1 MKRELLVWFRNPVI
15 WLVASLATAM
25 PNVVWAEDE
34 EQEIE
39 EVVVTGSRIVRSN
52 TDSTSPITIIGR
64 TEIEELAQTSI
75 GDFLQDLPENVGGLN
90 AQNNNGGN
98 GSTQISLRGLGSGR
112 TLVLLNGRRHVPY
125 STGGTVD
132 MNAIAPNT
140 IERIEVLNDGA
151 STVYGADAVAGVVNI
166 ITRRDFEGAEVSVYS
181 GQSDEGDGEIMDIN
195 ATFGA
200 SNDRGNVTVSVG
212 RYEMKEVM
220 AGDRDWAFQDIG
232 FDYETGEEFGFGS
245 SATPEG
251 TIIDRC
257 ALGADD
263 GIADAA
269 CDGNA
274 AWDAVRGNGPF
285 LWGPGNLNPSTT
297 WSEFGFSGNSDVGEG
312 SYYNYQPENYLYTPQ
327 ERTNVFVQANY
338 QLTDALTGF
347 AEMSYINRQ
356 SDQLLAPTPL
366 FIISEGL
373 TVAADQV
380 HNPFGRDFIDV
391 RRRMVEAGNRN
402 FIQDIDTFR
411 FVGGVEFSFADWD
424 ADVAFNYGRTDGTDT
439 NEGRFIR
446 SRVLEALSSDCEA
459 PCVPLNLFGGP
470 GSITQDQVDWIAY
483 TGTAKTTYTQKSYAL
498 NISNANLF
506 DLPAGSVGLAF
517 GLESREE
524 TGKFVEDP
532 LTEAGDTTGNKGEST
547 RGGYEVDEMYLEL
560 LIPLIESET
569 VGTAGLEYSVRYS
582 DYSNFGDTD
591 NQKVG
596 FRWDF
601 NDYVAVRATVSEA
614 FKAPAV
620 SDLFAGQADSFP
632 TATDPCSN
640 LEVGDYGENPT
651 VTANCDAD
659 GLVGG
664 TPDDRFQLRAR
675 VGGNPDLGPETADS
689 NQIGII
695 LNPIDNLS
703 ITVDAWEYEIENTIG
718 SIGVG
723 TILGGC
729 YGSTTR
735 NYCDKIERDAN
746 GLIQNIFAATANIG
760 EVETSGYDIQANYD
774 MDFDNWGSLALSLDY
789 TIIDTYEIRSP
800 GSDGVST
807 NVTDCVGVYD
817 CGTLIENRWILDARW
832 KRGDLTARARLNFY
846 DNFSECEDDFCNGG
860 AEFLERE
867 IDDRAYLSLG
877 FGYNLGQGTRL
888 GLNISNVTDEDPPR
902 IYNGFYSGADVAYD
916 FMGRY
921 YTLSLNHK
929 F

>member
-1 MKRELLVWFRNPVI
+1 MNNEKWLLRKLSVLLIAGAVG
-15 WLVASLATAM
+15 ASASS
-25 PNVVWAEDE
+25 VVWAEE
-34 EQEIE
+34 EEAEIE
-39 EVVVTGSRIVRSN
+39 EVVVTGSRIERSN
-52 TDSTSPITIIGR
+52 VDSTSPITIIGR

-132 MNAIAPNT
+132 MNAIAPNS

-151 STVYGADAVAGVVNI
+151 STVYGADAVAGVINI
-166 ITRRDFEGAEVSVYS
+166 ITRTDYEGAEFTIY
-181 GQSDEGDGEIMDIN
+181 EGAAEHGGGSQTDIN
-195 ATFGA
+195 AIFGV

-212 RYEMKEVM
+212 HYEMEEVM
-220 AGDRDWAFQDIG
+220 AGERGWAFQDIG
-232 FDYETGEEFGFGS
+232 YDYETGEEFGYGS

-251 TIIDRC
+251 TIIDR
-257 ALGADD
+257 LGAE
-263 GIADAA
+263 
-269 CDGNA
+269 GNA
-274 AWDAVRGNGPF
+274 AWDAVKDNGPY
-285 LWGPGNLNPSTT
+285 LWGPGGLNSSST
-297 WSEFGFSGNSDVGEG
+297 WSPFSFGGNSDVGEG

-327 ERTNVFVQANY
+327 ERTNIFVTTNY
-338 QLTDALTGF
+338 QLMDNVTGF
-347 AEMSYINRQ
+347 AEMSYINRK

-373 TVAADQV
+373 TIDAGQAY
-380 HNPFGRDFIDV
+380 NPFGRDFIDV

-411 FVGGVEFSFADWD
+411 FVGGIEVSFADWD
-424 ADVAFNYGRTDGTDT
+424 ADVSFNYGKTDGTDT

-446 SRVLEALSSDCEA
+446 SRVLEALSSDCAA

-470 GSITQDQVDWIAY
+470 GSISQDQIDWISY
-483 TGTAKTTYTQKSYAL
+483 TGTAKTSYTQKTIAA
-498 NISNANLF
+498 NMSNANLF

-517 GLESREE
+517 GFESREE
-524 TGKFVEDP
+524 TGAFVEDP

-547 RGGYEVDEMYLEL
+547 RGGYDVDEMYLEL
-560 LIPLIESET
+560 LIPLIDSASLG
-569 VGTAGLEYSVRYS
+569 VANLDYSVRYS
-582 DYSNFGDTD
+582 DYSNFGDTT

-601 NDYVAVRATVSEA
+601 NNYIAVRTTVSEA

-640 LEVGDYGENPT
+640 LEVGAYNTDAT
-651 VTANCDAD
+651 VKANCDAD

-664 TPDDRFQLRAR
+664 TNDDRFQLRAR
-675 VGGNPDLGPETADS
+675 VGGNPELGPETADS
-689 NQIGII
+689 IQFGII
-695 LNPIDNLS
+695 LNPVEDLS
-703 ITVDAWEYEIENTIG
+703 ITIDAWEYEIQNTIG
-718 SIGVG
+718 SIGTG

-729 YGSTTR
+729 YYASNR
-735 NYCDKIERDAN
+735 NYCDKIERDSN

-760 EVETSGYDIQANYD
+760 EVETAGYDIQANYD
-774 MDFDNWGSLALSLDY
+774 MDFDNWGSLSLGLDW

-832 KRGDLTARARLNFY
+832 KKDDLTVRARLNYY
-846 DNFSECEDDFCNGG
+846 DNFDECEDDFCNGG
-860 AEFLERE
+860 TARRE
-867 IDDRAYLSLG
+867 IDNRAYISLG
-877 FGYNLGQGTRL
+877 IGYDLGQGTRL
-888 GLNISNVTDEDPPR
+888 GVNVSNLTDEDPPR
-902 IYNGFYSGADVAYD
+902 IYNGFYSGADVSYD

-921 YTLSLNHK
+921 YMVSLNHS

>member
-1 MKRELLVWFRNPVI
+1 MINKIHELIARR
-15 WLVASLATAM
+15 SLIAMAVCATA
-25 PNVVWAEDE
+25 VSGLSYAEEAEDQE
-34 EQEIE
+34 EMLE
-39 EVVVTGSRIVRSN
+39 EVVVTGSRITRSN
-52 TDSTSPITIIGR
+52 VDSTSPITIIGR
-64 TEIEELAQTSI
+64 SEIEELAQTSI

-132 MNAIAPNT
+132 MNAIAPNA

-151 STVYGADAVAGVVNI
+151 STVYGADAVAGVINI
-166 ITRRDFEGAEVSVYS
+166 ITRQDYEGAEITWY
-181 GQSDEGDGEIMDIN
+181 EGISQNGGGEQTTID

-200 SNDRGNVTVSVG
+200 SNERGNVTVSVG
-212 RYEMKEVM
+212 HYQMKEVM
-220 AGDRDWAFQDIG
+220 AGERDWAFQDLG
-232 FDYETGEEFGFGS
+232 YDYETGEEFGFGS

-251 TIIDRC
+251 TIIDR
-257 ALGADD
+257 LGEE
-263 GIADAA
+263 
-269 CDGNA
+269 GNA
-274 AWDAVRGNGPF
+274 AWQTVRENGQVV
-285 LWGPGNLNPSTT
+285 WGPGGLNPSST
-297 WSEFGFSGNSDVGEG
+297 WSEFSFDGNSDTGEG

-327 ERTNVFVQANY
+327 ERTNVFVTSNY
-338 QLTDALTGF
+338 QLTDDVNGF
-347 AEMSYINRQ
+347 AELSYINRR

-373 TVAADQV
+373 TIAADQFY
-380 HNPFGRDFIDV
+380 NPFGRDFIDV

-402 FIQDIDTFR
+402 FIQDINTFR
-411 FVGGVEFSFADWD
+411 FVGGIDFSFADWD
-424 ADVAFNYGRTDGTDT
+424 ADVSFNYGRTDGTEI

-446 SRVLEALSSDCEA
+446 SRVLEALGSDCVA

-470 GSITQDQVDWIAY
+470 GSISQDQIDWISY
-483 TGTAKTTYTQKSYAL
+483 TGTAKTTYTQKSITA
-498 NISNANLF
+498 NVSNSNLF
-506 DLPAGSVGLAF
+506 DLPAGSVGIAF
-517 GLESREE
+517 GIDSREE
-524 TGKFVEDP
+524 TGQYVEDP

-547 RGGYEVDEMYLEL
+547 RGGYDVDELYLEL
-560 LIPLIESET
+560 LIPLIDSGSL
-569 VGTAGLEYSVRYS
+569 GTANLEYSIRYS

-601 NDYVAVRATVSEA
+601 NDMIAIRASVSEA

-640 LEVGDYGENPT
+640 FEVGSYNSDPT
-651 VTANCDAD
+651 VKANCDAD
-659 GLVGG
+659 GYVGG
-664 TPDDRFQLRAR
+664 VADDRFQLRAR

-689 NQIGII
+689 NVIGIV
-695 LNPIDNLS
+695 LNPMTDLS
-703 ITVDAWEYEIENTIG
+703 ITVDAWTYEIENTIG

-723 TILGGC
+723 TILGQC
-729 YGSTTR
+729 YGSTNR
-735 NYCDKIERDAN
+735 NYCDKIQRDAN

-760 EVETSGYDIQANYD
+760 EVETAGYDIQANYD
-774 MDFDNWGSLALSLDY
+774 MDLASWGSLSLGLDY
-789 TIIDTYEIRSP
+789 TIIDKYEIRSP
-800 GSDGVST
+800 SSDGVST

-832 KRGDLTARARLNFY
+832 NKGDFRVRARLNY
-846 DNFSECEDDFCNGG
+846 YGNFDECEEDFCNGG
-860 AEFLERE
+860 DEFAKRE
-867 IDDRAYLSLG
+867 IDSRAYVSLG
-877 FGYNLGQGTRL
+877 LGYDLGQGTNV
-888 GLNISNVTDEDPPR
+888 GFNVSNLTDEDPPR
-902 IYNGFYSGADVAYD
+902 IYNGFYSGADASYD

-921 YTLSLNHK
+921 YTLSVNHN

>member
-1 MKRELLVWFRNPVI
+1 MNDRNWLLRRGVTLLMLGAVGT
-15 WLVASLATAM
+15 SLS
-25 PNVVWAEDE
+25 NVVWAEDE
-34 EQEIE
+34 EANEIE

-52 TDSTSPITIIGR
+52 VDSTSPITVIGR
-64 TEIEELAQTSI
+64 GEIEELAQTSI

-132 MNAIAPNT
+132 MNAIAPNA

-151 STVYGADAVAGVVNI
+151 STVYGADAVAGVINV
-166 ITRRDFEGAEVSVYS
+166 ITRRDYEGAEFTIYEGVSEN
-181 GQSDEGDGEIMDIN
+181 GGGEQTDIN
-195 ATFGA
+195 AIFGV

-212 RYEMKEVM
+212 HYKMDEVM
-220 AGDRDWAFQDIG
+220 AGERGWAFQDIG
-232 FDYETGEEFGFGS
+232 YDYETGEEFGFGS

-251 TIIDRC
+251 TIIDR
-257 ALGADD
+257 LGAE
-263 GIADAA
+263 
-269 CDGNA
+269 GNA
-274 AWDAVRGNGPF
+274 AWDAIKDNGPF
-285 LWGPGNLNPSTT
+285 LWGPGGLNPSST
-297 WSEFGFSGNSDVGEG
+297 WSSFSFGGNSDVGEG

-327 ERTNVFVQANY
+327 ERTNIFVSTNY
-338 QLTDALTGF
+338 ELMDNVTGF

-373 TVAADQV
+373 TIDADQF

-411 FVGGVEFSFADWD
+411 FVGGIEFSFADWD
-424 ADVAFNYGRTDGTDT
+424 ADVAFNYGKTDGTDT

-470 GSITQDQVDWIAY
+470 GSISQDQIDWISY
-483 TGTAKTTYTQKSYAL
+483 TGTAKTSYTQKSISA
-498 NISNANLF
+498 NISNSNLF
-506 DLPAGSVGLAF
+506 DLPAGAAGIAF
-517 GLESREE
+517 GFDSREE
-524 TGKFVEDP
+524 TGAFVEDP

-560 LIPLIESET
+560 LLPLIDSAS
-569 VGTAGLEYSVRYS
+569 VGVANLDYSVRYS
-582 DYSNFGDTD
+582 DYSNFGDTT
-591 NQKVG
+591 NQKIG

-601 NDYVAVRATVSEA
+601 NDWIAIRTTVSEA

-640 LEVGDYGENPT
+640 LDVGAYNTDAT
-651 VTANCDAD
+651 VKANCDAD
-659 GLVGG
+659 GYVGG
-664 TPDDRFQLRAR
+664 IDDDRFQLRTR

-689 NQIGII
+689 TQFGVI
-695 LNPIDNLS
+695 LNPIENLS
-703 ITVDAWEYEIENTIG
+703 ITVDAWEYELENTIG

-729 YGSTTR
+729 YYSSNR
-735 NYCDKIERDAN
+735 NYCDKIQRDAN

-760 EVETSGYDIQANYD
+760 EVETAGYDIQANYD
-774 MDFDNWGSLALSLDY
+774 LDLNDWGSLSLGLDW
-789 TIIDTYEIRSP
+789 TVIDTYEIRSP

-832 KRGDLTARARLNFY
+832 KKGDLTVRGRLNYY
-846 DNFSECEDDFCNGG
+846 DNFDECEDDFCNGG
-860 AEFLERE
+860 TSRRE
-867 IDDRAYLSLG
+867 IDNVAYISLG
-877 FGYNLGQGTRL
+877 VGYDLGQGTRL
-888 GLNISNVTDEDPPR
+888 GLNVSNLTDEDPPR

-921 YTLSLNHK
+921 YMVSINHT